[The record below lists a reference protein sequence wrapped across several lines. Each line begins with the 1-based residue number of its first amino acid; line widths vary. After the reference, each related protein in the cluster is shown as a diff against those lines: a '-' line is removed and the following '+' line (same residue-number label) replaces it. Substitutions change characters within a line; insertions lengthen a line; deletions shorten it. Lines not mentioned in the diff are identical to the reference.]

1 MKKCLVAVF
10 IILFC
15 TGLVYG
21 RPVSHKNV
29 RASKKTASQAKKPKP
44 LPTQNTKA
52 AVVKEE
58 PYKAY
63 LVMDART
70 GKILEGENMR
80 LKRAPASVVKL
91 MVAYVVLDK
100 LSRGEVKL
108 TDTITI
114 SKESSKIGGSQVYL
128 KEGETFTLEQLM
140 KAVMVAS
147 ANDAAYAVA
156 EHIAGSKEAFIQLMN
171 QKAKALNLAD
181 TEFHSVHGLP
191 PSQGQ
196 QEDLSSCNDLAILAR
211 ELLKFPKILEWT
223 SIKSEG
229 FRNNQFIMNN
239 HNKLLYRMPEMDG
252 LKTGYYRET
261 GFNIVATA
269 VKKDLRLIVVVL
281 GSSRARTRDNFAL
294 EKFKTAFSQY
304 KTLDLIKKGEL
315 IDQEIIL
322 TEGEPG
328 KIKGVAGANFS
339 YSIPII
345 NKGVVTKEIRLPGKL
360 KGEIKQGQKLGEL
373 VVKVDNELAGK
384 VDIVS
389 PRAVPKAGWFKR
401 FIRKFGI
408 GV

>member
-1 MKKCLVAVF
+1 MKKCLVIGLIV
-10 IILFC
+10 LFC
-15 TGLVYG
+15 AGLAQG
-21 RPVSHKNV
+21 RPVSHKNT
-29 RASKKTASQAKKPKP
+29 RSSQKNTSQSQKAKA
-44 LPTQNTKA
+44 QE
-52 AVVKEE
+52 VKEE

-70 GKILEGENMR
+70 GRVLEGENMR

-100 LSRGEVKL
+100 LARGEVKL
-108 TDTITI
+108 SEPITVT
-114 SKESSKIGGSQVYL
+114 KENSKIGGSQVYL
-128 KEGETFTLEQLM
+128 KEGETFTLEELM

-147 ANDAAYAVA
+147 ANDAAHAVA

-196 QEDLSSCNDLAILAR
+196 QEDLSSCTDLAILAR

-239 HNKLLYRMPEMDG
+239 HNKLLYRMPEVDG

-269 VKKDLRLIVVVL
+269 ARKDLRLIVVVL
-281 GSSRARTRDNFAL
+281 GSSRARTRDNLAL

-304 KTLDLIKKGEL
+304 KTLDLVKKGET

-322 TEGEPG
+322 TDGEPG
-328 KIKGVAGANFS
+328 KIKGIAQSSLS
-339 YSIPII
+339 YSVPSD
-345 NKGVVTKEIRLPGKL
+345 KKETVTREIRVPKKL
-360 KGEIKQGQKLGEL
+360 DGEIRQGQKLGEL
-373 VVKVDNELAGK
+373 IVKVDNELAGK

-389 PRAVPKAGWFKR
+389 PKAVPKASWFKR
-401 FIRKFGI
+401 VIRKLGI
-408 GV
+408 NM

>member
-1 MKKCLVAVF
+1 MKKYWVIGV
-10 IILFC
+10 IILFWV
-15 TGLVYG
+15 GMAHG

-29 RASKKTASQAKKPKP
+29 STSKKATVQAKKVKTPE
-44 LPTQNTKA
+44 
-52 AVVKEE
+52 VKEE

-63 LVMDART
+63 LVMEART
-70 GKILEGENMR
+70 GRVLEAENER
-80 LKRAPASVVKL
+80 LRRAPASVVKL
-91 MVAYVVLDK
+91 MVAYIVLEK

-108 TDTITI
+108 SDSITV
-114 SKESSKIGGSQVYL
+114 SKETSKIGGSQVYL
-128 KEGETFTLEQLM
+128 KEGEIFTLEELM

-191 PSQGQ
+191 PSKDQ

-239 HNKLLYRMPEMDG
+239 HNKLLFRMPEVDG
-252 LKTGYYRET
+252 LKTGYYSET

-269 VKKDLRLIVVVL
+269 ARKDLRFMVVIL
-281 GSSRARTRDNFAL
+281 GSSRARTRDNFVL
-294 EKFKTAFSQY
+294 EKFKMAFSQY
-304 KTLDLIKKGEL
+304 KTLDLVKKGEL
-315 IDQEIIL
+315 IDQEIFL
-322 TEGEPG
+322 KDGEPG
-328 KIKGVAGANFS
+328 KIKGVAGADLS
-339 YSIPII
+339 YSIPRDK
-345 NKGVVTKEIRLPGKL
+345 KGAVTRETRVSEKL
-360 KGEIKQGQKLGEL
+360 KGEIRQGQKLGEL

-389 PRAVPKAGWFKR
+389 PRNVPKANWFKR
-401 FIRKFGI
+401 MIRKVGLNI
-408 GV
+408 

>member
-1 MKKCLVAVF
+1 
-10 IILFC
+10 
-15 TGLVYG
+15 
-21 RPVSHKNV
+21 
-29 RASKKTASQAKKPKP
+29 
-44 LPTQNTKA
+44 
-52 AVVKEE
+52 
-58 PYKAY
+58 
-63 LVMDART
+63 
-70 GKILEGENMR
+70 
-80 LKRAPASVVKL
+80 
-91 MVAYVVLDK
+91 
-100 LSRGEVKL
+100 
-108 TDTITI
+108 
-114 SKESSKIGGSQVYL
+114 
-128 KEGETFTLEQLM
+128 
-140 KAVMVAS
+140 
-147 ANDAAYAVA
+147 
-156 EHIAGSKEAFIQLMN
+156 
-171 QKAKALNLAD
+171 
-181 TEFHSVHGLP
+181 
-191 PSQGQ
+191 
-196 QEDLSSCNDLAILAR
+196 
-211 ELLKFPKILEWT
+211 
-223 SIKSEG
+223 
-229 FRNNQFIMNN
+229 
-239 HNKLLYRMPEMDG
+239 MPEMDG

-304 KTLDLIKKGEL
+304 KTLDLIKKGEP

>member
-1 MKKCLVAVF
+1 MKKCLVIGLIV
-10 IILFC
+10 LFWA
-15 TGLVYG
+15 GLAQS

-29 RASKKTASQAKKPKP
+29 RASQKTTSQ
-44 LPTQNTKA
+44 TQKVKA
-52 AVVKEE
+52 PEVKEE

-63 LVMDART
+63 LVMDARS
-70 GKILEGENMR
+70 GRVLEGENMR

-100 LSRGEVKL
+100 LARGEVKL
-108 TDTITI
+108 SEPITIT
-114 SKESSKIGGSQVYL
+114 KENSKIGGSQVYL
-128 KEGETFTLEQLM
+128 KEGETFTLEELM

-147 ANDAAYAVA
+147 ANDAAHAVA
-156 EHIAGSKEAFIQLMN
+156 EHLAGSKEAFIQLMN

-191 PSQGQ
+191 PSKGQ
-196 QEDLSSCNDLAILAR
+196 QEDLSSCTDLAILAR

-239 HNKLLYRMPEMDG
+239 HNKLLYRMPEVDG

-269 VKKDLRLIVVVL
+269 ARKDLRLIVVVL
-281 GSSRARTRDNFAL
+281 GSTRARTRDNFVL

-304 KTLDLIKKGEL
+304 KTLDLVKKGET

-322 TEGEPG
+322 TDGESG
-328 KIKGVAGANFS
+328 KIKGIAQASLSCSV
-339 YSIPII
+339 PIDK
-345 NKGVVTKEIRLPGKL
+345 KGTVTRETRVPKKLDGEIR
-360 KGEIKQGQKLGEL
+360 QGQKLGEL
-373 VVKVDNELAGK
+373 IVKVDNELAGK

-389 PRAVPKAGWFKR
+389 PKAVPKASWFKR
-401 FIRKFGI
+401 VIRKLGI
-408 GV
+408 NM